1 MDRLQ
6 KWSAMAIWNGSG
18 AYLFGKWAP
27 SLLSP
32 EYDQAVAGG
41 VTRGARPVRRRA
53 MRKWMPAWRDREAA
67 ACTGGAH
74 AMHDRMMIKL
84 GHKPTSTR

>member
-1 MDRLQ
+1 ME
-6 KWSAMAIWNGSG
+6 IWNGSG

-41 VTRGARPVRRRA
+41 VTRGARP
-53 MRKWMPAWRDREAA
+53 KLNYKAA
-67 ACTGGAH
+67 STTENAIFIRIWLSGAL
-74 AMHDRMMIKL
+74 KL
-84 GHKPTSTR
+84 L